1 MQSVRVF
8 VIYIVEVDTRAV
20 VASRGV
26 DVLGVGIRD
35 WNGRTCSARGVP
47 PRNRW
52 L

>member
-1 MQSVRVF
+1 MRSPNMQSVRVF

-35 WNGRTCSARGVP
+35 
-47 PRNRW
+47 
-52 L
+52 